1 MSEPITCPRGDSDAR
16 REFFSSAE
24 TVPALPTRLSLTD
37 WLREEGITLSAEYA
51 DLIRRAQEADEGD
64 WKLNRFLNIPTSDRP
79 ILGDNDGDLALRR
92 WSESRNAAIIEDF
105 LLAHG
110 EEILTEIGGLSC
122 MGIRKEVTDKGDIV
136 SYFSDFG
143 DKKFSENSFQIAGF
157 QNDIV
162 DIIQSKFR
170 SFLIHK
176 LTPQEERIMA
186 LFGIQPQE
194 GTDSPAEKVMKS
206 FLGGIGQLVA
216 DSCRLIGNSVVLYN
230 QKYSQLPLPDD
241 IDTMFRSSFR
251 SQVMESAFGNH
262 SLDQIQRRKDGRR
275 DVVMSSTDT
284 VVRDTSRATC
294 DYLASIEHM
303 QKSPQAR
310 LRFKCP
316 FVRGKYTTDFLPQFQ
331 DKFLMAVHRNYD
343 GFLPENHELEAFL

>member
-1 MSEPITCPRGDSDAR
+1 
-16 REFFSSAE
+16 
-24 TVPALPTRLSLTD
+24 
-37 WLREEGITLSAEYA
+37 
-51 DLIRRAQEADEGD
+51 
-64 WKLNRFLNIPTSDRP
+64 
-79 ILGDNDGDLALRR
+79 
-92 WSESRNAAIIEDF
+92 
-105 LLAHG
+105 
-110 EEILTEIGGLSC
+110 
-122 MGIRKEVTDKGDIV
+122 
-136 SYFSDFG
+136 
-143 DKKFSENSFQIAGF
+143 
-157 QNDIV
+157 
-162 DIIQSKFR
+162 
-170 SFLIHK
+170 
-176 LTPQEERIMA
+176 MA

-194 GTDSPAEKVMKS
+194 GTDSPAEKVMQS

-343 GFLPENHELEAFL
+343 

>member
-1 MSEPITCPRGDSDAR
+1 M
-16 REFFSSAE
+16 
-24 TVPALPTRLSLTD
+24 
-37 WLREEGITLSAEYA
+37 
-51 DLIRRAQEADEGD
+51 
-64 WKLNRFLNIPTSDRP
+64 
-79 ILGDNDGDLALRR
+79 
-92 WSESRNAAIIEDF
+92 
-105 LLAHG
+105 AHG

-136 SYFSDFG
+136 SYFSDFW
-143 DKKFSENSFQIAGF
+143 DKKFSENSFQIAWF

-343 GFLPENHELEAFL
+343 WFLPENHELEAFL